1 MTSLVHSPQ
10 FQEDWGAHSQ
20 VAMSKVEKSS
30 YYFFKSIPPERI
42 GLNGEYDHCG
52 LAKRVDQA
60 FRKKFQASSLE
71 RLRVTQR
78 GRVVVLTGQVP
89 SQQMLDQL
97 IATAL
102 SILGAN
108 HVETY
113 GVTVNDRSSTEQP
126 AI

>member
-20 VAMSKVEKSS
+20 VAMSKVEKGS

-60 FRKKFQASSLE
+60 FRRKFQAGALE

-78 GRVVVLTGQVP
+78 GRVVVLAGQVP
-89 SQQMLDQL
+89 SQQLLEQL

-113 GVTVNDRSSTEQP
+113 GVTVGDRPGAEPS
-126 AI
+126 AV